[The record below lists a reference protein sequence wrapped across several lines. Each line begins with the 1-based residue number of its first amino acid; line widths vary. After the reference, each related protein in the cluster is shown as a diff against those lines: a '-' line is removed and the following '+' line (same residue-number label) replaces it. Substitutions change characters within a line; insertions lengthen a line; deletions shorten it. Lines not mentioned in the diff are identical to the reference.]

1 MTGTSLLIGVV
12 SCNFAFGCLIASI
25 FTKVAFDNVI
35 GLIYNMKPLTIM
47 DDVYTFDLPANP
59 INIPSFIIF

>member
-1 MTGTSLLIGVV
+1 MAGKWVVICVV
-12 SCNFAFGCLIASI
+12 SCGFAFGCLIASI
-25 FTKVAFDNVI
+25 FTKVAFDHVI
-35 GLIYNMKPLTIM
+35 GIIYNMKPLTIM